1 MYIRRKVFA
10 CLTDEMGEEKLFSV
24 NETILSGS
32 DCEDREFSE
41 KEEKKSKIRTA
52 GKVAALTGAGASLAG
67 GITENVIAD
76 KVANKVADKVRVL
89 KVGKG
94 LASGFMKPFDQEA
107 ANRAA
112 EITGKVLKRN
122 KAFRTAT
129 KADQIGA
136 GVALAGTAAYL
147 YGRHKD
153 KKNSKKD

>member
-10 CLTDEMGEEKLFSV
+10 RLTDEMGEEKLFSV
-24 NETILSGS
+24 NETILS

-52 GKVAALTGAGASLAG
+52 GKIAALTGAGASLAG
-67 GITENVIAD
+67 GIAENVIAD
-76 KVANKVADKVRVL
+76 KIAQKAADKVGVAKL
-89 KVGKG
+89 GKG
-94 LASGFMKPFDQEA
+94 IASKFVGFGADEA
-107 ANRAA
+107 AEMTGRAV
-112 EITGKVLKRN
+112 TRN
-122 KAFRTAT
+122 KAFK
-129 KADQIGA
+129 KAARADKIGA

>member
-24 NETILSGS
+24 NETILS

-52 GKVAALTGAGASLAG
+52 GKIAALTGAGASLAG
-67 GITENVIAD
+67 GIAENVIAD
-76 KVANKVADKVRVL
+76 KVANKVADKVGVAKL
-89 KVGKG
+89 GKG
-94 LASGFMKPFDQEA
+94 IASKFVGFGADEA
-107 ANRAA
+107 AEMTGRAV
-112 EITGKVLKRN
+112 TRN
-122 KAFRTAT
+122 KAFK
-129 KADQIGA
+129 KAARADKIGA

>member
-24 NETILSGS
+24 NETILS

-52 GKVAALTGAGASLAG
+52 GKIAALTGAGASLAG
-67 GITENVIAD
+67 GIAENVIAD
-76 KVANKVADKVRVL
+76 KIAQKAADKVGVAKL
-89 KVGKG
+89 GKG
-94 LASGFMKPFDQEA
+94 IASKFVGFGADEA
-107 ANRAA
+107 AEMTGRAV
-112 EITGKVLKRN
+112 TRN
-122 KAFRTAT
+122 KAFK
-129 KADQIGA
+129 KAARADKIGA